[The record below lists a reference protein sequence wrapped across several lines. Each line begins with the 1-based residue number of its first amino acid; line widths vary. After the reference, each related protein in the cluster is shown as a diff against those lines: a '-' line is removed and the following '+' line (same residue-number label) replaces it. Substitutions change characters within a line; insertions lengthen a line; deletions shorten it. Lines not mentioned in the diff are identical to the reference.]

1 MSRDLLLT
9 LSSEPRARRLI
20 QRLGLPIPLP
30 QRLDREDA
38 PYADQPLRDRRVLA
52 LGTLRGELGR
62 TIARV
67 LVEAGASPVVGSDTD
82 VFDAPGEAWGRRAE
96 HLPGGVPDAESTTR
110 YDALVFDASELGGP
124 ADLRALFDGFHAFV
138 QRLAPCAHVV
148 VIGRPPD
155 EASASSIAAARQ
167 GLEGFVRSLAK
178 ELGRRGTTANLV
190 ICETGAESRLDGV
203 LRFVLSERSAFV
215 TAQPFVVRRLAKA
228 PPASSWTRPLD
239 GKVALVTGAARGIG
253 AATAACLAREGAK
266 VLLLDRPDDD
276 APLAATA
283 REVGGVPVLLDVTA
297 ADAPTRLLA
306 IARGHGGL
314 DVVVHNAGITRD
326 KTLAK
331 MTDAQWDLT
340 VDVNLGA
347 VVRLTDALVAD
358 KAVKKHAR
366 IVLLSSVSGLAG
378 NVGQTNYAAAKSG
391 LVGYLRHLAPRVAER
406 GITVNAIAP
415 GFIETRLTDAMP
427 VAIREVARR
436 LSALGQGGE
445 PRDVAEAIT
454 FLSTPSSVGITGAV
468 LRVCGGALVGA

>member
-38 PYADQPLRDRRVLA
+38 PYAEQPLRDRRVLA

-62 TIARV
+62 AIARA
-67 LVEAGASPVVGSDTD
+67 LVEAGASPVVASDTD

-96 HLPGGVPDAESTTR
+96 SLEAQDPGSTAR
-110 YDALVFDASELGGP
+110 FEALVFDASELAGP
-124 ADLRALFDGFHAFV
+124 SDLRALYDGFHASV
-138 QRLAPCAHVV
+138 GRLAPCAHVV
-148 VIGRPPD
+148 VIGRPPE
-155 EASASSIAAARQ
+155 EASTPAIAAARQ

-190 ICETGAESRLDGV
+190 LCETGAESRLDGV
-203 LRFVLSERSAFV
+203 LRFALSERSAFV
-215 TAQPFVVRRLAKA
+215 TAQPLVVRRLAKA
-228 PPASSWTRPLD
+228 PPASTWSRPLD

-276 APLAATA
+276 APLAQTA
-283 REVGGVPVLLDVTA
+283 RAVGGVPVLLDVTA
-297 ADAPTRLLA
+297 PDATERLLA
-306 IARGHGGL
+306 VAREHGGL

-331 MTDAQWDLT
+331 MDAAQWDLA
-340 VDVNLGA
+340 VEVNLGA
-347 VVRLTDALVAD
+347 VVRLTDALIAHKVL
-358 KAVKKHAR
+358 KKHAR
-366 IVLLSSVSGLAG
+366 VVLLSSVSGLAG

-391 LVGYLRHLAPRVAER
+391 LVGYLRHLAPQVAER
-406 GITVNAIAP
+406 GVTVNAIAP

-427 VAIREVARR
+427 VAIREAARR
-436 LSALGQGGE
+436 LSALGQGGQ

-454 FLSTPSSVGITGAV
+454 FLATPTSVGITGAV

>member
-30 QRLDREDA
+30 QRLDREDT
-38 PYADQPLRDRRVLA
+38 PYAEQPLRDRRVLA

-62 TIARV
+62 AIARA
-67 LVEAGASPVVGSDTD
+67 LVEAGASPVVASDTD

-96 HLPGGVPDAESTTR
+96 SLDAHLSDPGSTSR
-110 YDALVFDASELGGP
+110 FEALVFDASELAGP
-124 ADLRALFDGFHAFV
+124 ADLRALYDGFHALV
-138 QRLAPCAHVV
+138 GRLAPCAHVV
-148 VIGRPPD
+148 VIGRPPE
-155 EASASSIAAARQ
+155 EASTPAVAAARQ

-190 ICETGAESRLDGV
+190 LCETGAESRLDGV
-203 LRFVLSERSAFV
+203 LRFALSERSAFV
-215 TAQPFVVRRLAKA
+215 TAQPLVVRRLAKA
-228 PPASSWTRPLD
+228 PPASTWNRPLD

-276 APLAATA
+276 APLAQSA
-283 REVGGVPVLLDVTA
+283 RAVGGVPVLLDVTA
-297 ADAPTRLLA
+297 PDATERLLA
-306 IARGHGGL
+306 VAREHGGL

-331 MTDAQWDLT
+331 MDAAQWDLA
-340 VDVNLGA
+340 VEVNLGA
-347 VVRLTDALVAD
+347 VVRLTDALIEH
-358 KAVKKHAR
+358 KALKKHAR

-391 LVGYLRHLAPRVAER
+391 LVGYLRHLAPQVAER
-406 GITVNAIAP
+406 GVTVNAIAP

-427 VAIREVARR
+427 VAIREAARR
-436 LSALGQGGE
+436 LSALGQGGQ

-454 FLSTPSSVGITGAV
+454 FLATPTSVGITGAV

>member
-38 PYADQPLRDRRVLA
+38 PYAEQPLRDRRVLA

-62 TIARV
+62 AIARA
-67 LVEAGASPVVGSDTD
+67 LVEAGASPVVASETD

-96 HLPGGVPDAESTTR
+96 PLDPESTR
-110 YDALVFDASELGGP
+110 RFEALVFDASELAGP
-124 ADLRALFDGFHAFV
+124 ADLRALYDGLRTSV
-138 QRLAPCAHVV
+138 GRLAPCAHVV
-148 VIGRPPD
+148 VIGRPPE
-155 EASASSIAAARQ
+155 EASTPAIAAARQ

-190 ICETGAESRLDGV
+190 LCETGAESRLDGV
-203 LRFVLSERSAFV
+203 LRFALSERSAFV
-215 TAQPFVVRRLAKA
+215 TAQPLVVRRLAKA
-228 PPASSWTRPLD
+228 PPASTWSRPLD

-276 APLAATA
+276 APLAQTA

-297 ADAPTRLLA
+297 PDATERLLA
-306 IARGHGGL
+306 VAREHGGL

-331 MTDAQWDLT
+331 MDAAQWELA
-340 VDVNLGA
+340 VEVNLGA
-347 VVRLTDALVAD
+347 VVRLTDALIAH
-358 KAVKKHAR
+358 KALKKHAR
-366 IVLLSSVSGLAG
+366 VVLLSSVSGLAG

-391 LVGYLRHLAPRVAER
+391 LVGYLRHLAPHVAER
-406 GITVNAIAP
+406 GVTVNAIAP

-427 VAIREVARR
+427 VAIREAARR
-436 LSALGQGGE
+436 LSALGQGGQ

-454 FLSTPSSVGITGAV
+454 FLATPSSVGITGAV